1 MKYFNE
7 LTQVENQVIRLAEMK
22 KLLAVLVNG
31 MESSNSDEVESAI
44 HYIEGS
50 IVDISEQLSENFQR
64 LFEAIAVDKK

>member
-1 MKYFNE
+1 MKYFDE

-22 KLLAVLVNG
+22 KLLTVLVNG

-50 IVDISEQLSENFQR
+50 IADISEQLSENFQQ